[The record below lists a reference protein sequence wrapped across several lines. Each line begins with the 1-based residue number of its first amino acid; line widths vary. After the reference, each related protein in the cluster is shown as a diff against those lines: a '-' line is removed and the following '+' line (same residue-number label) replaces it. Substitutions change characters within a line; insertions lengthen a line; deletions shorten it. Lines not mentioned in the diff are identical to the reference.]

1 VLAITSYAALDVFI
15 GLAFLYFLL
24 SVVCSSMNEG
34 IATAL
39 NLRAKTLEAGIRK
52 LLGDQAATDAFYG
65 NWRIKQLCKPS
76 RILFRDKKPSYIPSR
91 AFALAILDAFAPD
104 DHDRRKDI
112 LERVQDLVD
121 KSTNPQVK
129 RFLEDA
135 LTETKTEREKLLPA
149 LERPF
154 NQVME
159 RASGWYKRRVQ
170 VLLFVLA
177 LALASAINAD
187 SFVIGQRLWKNDV
200 LRTAVAAQAQTT
212 VSDKQ
217 AACVQATA
225 AGTKQSPAQVAGA
238 CFDQVKQLDLP
249 LGWSKSSSPSTT
261 VEALAKAIGILLTAF
276 ALTLGAPFW
285 FDTLSKLAQLR
296 GTGRASADPSTPEG
310 ATTTTAA

>member
-24 SVVCSSMNEG
+24 SVVCSSINEG
-34 IATAL
+34 VATAL

-52 LLGDQAATDAFYG
+52 LLGGQAAADAFYG

-104 DHDRRKDI
+104 DHDRGEDI
-112 LERVQDLVD
+112 LERVQDLV
-121 KSTNPQVK
+121 STTTNPQVK

-135 LTETKTEREKLLPA
+135 LTETKTEPGKLLPA
-149 LERPF
+149 VERPF

-159 RASGWYKRRVQ
+159 RASGWYKRRIQ
-170 VLLFVLA
+170 VLLFVIA

-217 AACVQATA
+217 AECVKATA
-225 AGTKQSPAQVAGA
+225 AGTRQTPAQVAGA